1 MKFKRLLVFL
11 LALVMLLS
19 VVPAVYAADID
30 DPGSITEPTVNA
42 SDQEEQ
48 TEPSASEE
56 STEPPID
63 EYNGELDPILAEAG
77 FTSNQLQAGTVRLEP
92 VTMFKASTRSV
103 KKTATLR
110 NCDFMDFPCTDGSRQ
125 GFHYADEDGKSPW
138 DYMNMIYCLENKK
151 SFSIGSGHSG
161 VGDLPIDGSGSTPS
175 SPYGKERVFFVI
187 AHSQGLQFRAVFRSV
202 RSVPTIRPA
211 CTSGV
216 MERPHLKIA
225 L

>member
-19 VVPAVYAADID
+19 VVPAVYATDMD
-30 DPGSITEPTVNA
+30 DQGGITEPTVNA

-48 TEPSASEE
+48 TEPSVPEESTEPAASEE
-56 STEPPID
+56 STEPPVD

-110 NCDFMDFPCTDGSRQ
+110 NCDWMDFPCTDGSRQ
-125 GFHYADEDGKSPW
+125 GFHYADEDGASPW

-151 SFSIGSGHSG
+151 SFSIGGGHAG
-161 VGDLPIDGSGSTPS
+161 VGDLPIDGSGDTHGESVW
-175 SPYGKERVFFVI
+175 YGFSADQRT
-187 AHSQGLQFRAVFRSV
+187 A
-202 RSVPTIRPA
+202 
-211 CTSGV
+211 
-216 MERPHLKIA
+216 IA
-225 L
+225 LVLLYGAPTKLWDTNWGINAANR

>member
-19 VVPAVYAADID
+19 VVPAVYATDMGD
-30 DPGSITEPTVNA
+30 QGGITEPTVNA

-48 TEPSASEE
+48 TEPSVPEESTEPAASEE
-56 STEPPID
+56 STEPPVD

-161 VGDLPIDGSGSTPS
+161 VGDLPIDGSGDTH
-175 SPYGKERVFFVI
+175 GE
-187 AHSQGLQFRAVFRSV
+187 SV
-202 RSVPTIRPA
+202 W
-211 CTSGV
+211 
-216 MERPHLKIA
+216 
-225 L
+225 